1 MKKEIIFPLIITLF
15 LIGCSRPQ
23 KTHETLKH
31 ENVIAVRTTDA
42 QSDNLRPKCFNDAK
56 ELVDVKIIRDTT
68 PMGCYEN
75 DKNIEYVVG
84 NNYIGLRS
92 ISGKDTIRQGYL
104 ICSFPPKVVDAI
116 YEKGKDIIPFL
127 INSIDIDD
135 EGGVCGYHNPAYSD
149 TPPGLWGPVGINYAY
164 MIELIM
170 SKDSIE
176 HIEGISTIG
185 DGWNE
190 AMKPYMLYQH
200 CTIVRKDAQGIPILK
215 KLTMDD
221 MRKIKKIYSDLWEE
235 NKGLDLNEM
244 RKKWRNT
251 NVWEYTPY
259 MWI

>member
-1 MKKEIIFPLIITLF
+1 MKKEFILPLIITSF

-23 KTHETLKH
+23 KKSETLKH
-31 ENVIAVRTTDA
+31 ENVIAIRTKDV
-42 QSDNLRPKCFNDAK
+42 QSDNLPSKRFVEAK
-56 ELVDVKIIRDTT
+56 EPVDVKIIRDTT
-68 PMGCYEN
+68 YMGCFEI
-75 DKNIEYVVG
+75 DANIEYVVG
-84 NNYIGLRS
+84 NNYIGLRR
-92 ISGKDTIRQGYL
+92 ISDKDTIRQGYL

-190 AMKPYMLYQH
+190 VMKPYMLYPH
-200 CTIVRKDAQGIPILK
+200 CVIVKKDVNYNSIK
-215 KLTMDD
+215 NELTMDD
-221 MRKIKKIYSDLWEE
+221 MKKIKKIYSDLWQE
-235 NKGLDLNEM
+235 NKGLELNEM
-244 RKKWRNT
+244 RKKWRNA